1 MPANERAVTL
11 LAILLILVSLPLV
24 PLDAAPPSST
34 KRSRT
39 DRDINAIGQREIVP
53 EQIQKII
60 GSPEKEKE
68 RGDAVALQVQHSN
81 KLIQDPSITGY
92 VAGLAENLAR
102 NSDAHV
108 PITVMLIDSDEVN
121 ACTAPGGYQYL
132 TRGLLLQLDSESELA
147 AVLAHGIAHS
157 ALHTPTVQF
166 WRQLRRDLMQP
177 SGGFSAAKS
186 AFMWLT
192 CTSSALSFFSGARS
206 ADEFDAD
213 YFGAQYL
220 YKSGYDL
227 DGYTRFVQRIWP
239 APPSANKT
247 VVLALSQFP
256 PASQRSKAWRHEI
269 AEILPLRSEAT
280 VSTSTF
286 ENFEERLR
294 FWQKTHPAPPAP
306 TQPILRRADQ
316 HD

>member
-1 MPANERAVTL
+1 MPANERAAIL
-11 LAILLILVSLPLV
+11 LAILLILVSFPLV
-24 PLDAAPPSST
+24 PLDAAPPSSA
-34 KRSRT
+34 KRSKT

-53 EQIQKII
+53 EQIRKFV
-60 GSPEKEKE
+60 GSREKE
-68 RGDAVALQVQHSN
+68 RGDAVAVQIQHSN
-81 KLIQDPSITGY
+81 KLIQDPSIAGY
-92 VAGLAENLAR
+92 IAGLAENLAR

-132 TRGLLLQLDSESELA
+132 TRGLLLQLESESELA

-166 WRQLRRDLMQP
+166 LRRDLMQ
-177 SGGFSAAKS
+177 SFGGISPAKL

-192 CTSSALSFFSGARS
+192 CISPAFSIFGGARA

-220 YKSGYDL
+220 YKSGYDV
-227 DGYTRFVQRIWP
+227 DGYIRFVQRVWP

-256 PASQRSKAWRHEI
+256 PVSQRSTALRHEI
-269 AEILPLRSEAT
+269 ADILPLRTETT
-280 VSTSTF
+280 VSTSAF

-294 FWQKTHPAPPAP
+294 LWHKLHPAPPAP

>member
-1 MPANERAVTL
+1 MPASKRAVILCAVL
-11 LAILLILVSLPLV
+11 LVLVSLPPV

-34 KRSRT
+34 KRSKT
-39 DRDINAIGQREIVP
+39 DRDINAIGQREILP
-53 EQIQKII
+53 EQIRKFV

-68 RGDAVALQVQHSN
+68 RGDSVAAQIQHSN
-81 KLIQDPSITGY
+81 KLIQDPSIARY
-92 VAGLAENLAR
+92 IADLAENLAR

-132 TRGLLLQLDSESELA
+132 TRGLLLQLESESELA

-166 WRQLRRDLMQP
+166 LRRALMQS
-177 SGGFSAAKS
+177 SGGISPAKLG
-186 AFMWLT
+186 FMWLT
-192 CTSSALSFFSGARS
+192 CTSSGLSIFSGARRT
-206 ADEFDAD
+206 DEFDAD

-220 YKSGYDL
+220 YKSGYDV
-227 DGYTRFVQRIWP
+227 DGYIRFVQRVWP

-247 VVLALSQFP
+247 VVLALSHFP
-256 PASQRSKAWRHEI
+256 SASQRSTALRHEI
-269 AEILPLRSEAT
+269 ADVLPLRSEAT
-280 VSTSTF
+280 VSTSAF
-286 ENFEERLR
+286 ENFEGQLL
-294 FWQKTHPAPPAP
+294 FWQKQNPAPPTP

-316 HD
+316 HE